1 MDMQLKGKNAVITGS
16 TYGIGYAIAESL
28 AKEGVDVCI
37 TGRSRKTVN
46 DAVNKI
52 KEVNPDTNP
61 VGVEADCATPEGLK
75 RVTETTQKAD
85 ILINNLGIY
94 ERKPFFE
101 IEDADWAHLFDV
113 NVMSGVRFTRYYV
126 PKMVT
131 QGWGRVIF
139 VSSESGL
146 MIPPEM
152 IHYGFSKTA
161 QLSISRGL
169 AMSLSGT
176 GVTVNALLPGPTRT
190 DTTEKQ
196 RRDRAAEWGISLQQ
210 LEEEFFEKFRP
221 TSIIKRFADA
231 KEVAPLAV
239 YLCSPLSS
247 LTTGAT
253 LMVEGGIVNQIN

>member
-1 MDMQLKGKNAVITGS
+1 
-16 TYGIGYAIAESL
+16 
-28 AKEGVDVCI
+28 
-37 TGRSRKTVN
+37 
-46 DAVNKI
+46 
-52 KEVNPDTNP
+52 
-61 VGVEADCATPEGLK
+61 
-75 RVTETTQKAD
+75 
-85 ILINNLGIY
+85 
-94 ERKPFFE
+94 
-101 IEDADWAHLFDV
+101 
-113 NVMSGVRFTRYYV
+113 
-126 PKMVT
+126 
-131 QGWGRVIF
+131 
-139 VSSESGL
+139 
-146 MIPPEM
+146 
-152 IHYGFSKTA
+152 
-161 QLSISRGL
+161 
-169 AMSLSGT
+169 MSLSGT